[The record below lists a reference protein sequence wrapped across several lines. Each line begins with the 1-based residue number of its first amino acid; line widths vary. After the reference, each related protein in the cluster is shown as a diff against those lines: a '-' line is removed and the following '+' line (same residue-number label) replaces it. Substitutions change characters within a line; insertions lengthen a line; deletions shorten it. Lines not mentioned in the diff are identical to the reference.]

1 MDIDEKILDKNLAIT
16 TLIAGLEIIF
26 NHNLGDCRDLDD
38 SLKET
43 ALEYLEE
50 LEDKLADATET
61 LIDTVDYFNAMQNE
75 S

>member
-26 NHNLGDCRDLDD
+26 HHELVDCRELDD

-61 LIDTVDYFNAMQNE
+61 LIDTVNYFDAIKNE

>member
-1 MDIDEKILDKNLAIT
+1 MDIDEEMLDKNIAIN
-16 TLIAGLEIIF
+16 TLITSLDLIF
-26 NHNLGDCRDLDD
+26 NHELVDCRELDD

-61 LIDTVDYFNAMQNE
+61 LIDTVNYFDAIKNE

>member
-1 MDIDEKILDKNLAIT
+1 MDIDEKIIDKNLAIT
-16 TLIAGLEIIF
+16 TLITGLEIIF

-61 LIDTVDYFNAMQNE
+61 LIDTVDYFNAMKNE
-75 S
+75 E